1 MNTRKQTVLIVDDEP
16 TNIEILNRAL
26 GTDYEILA
34 VTSGKEALEIA
45 AHQSPDLIVLDIIMP
60 VMSGYEVLQNLKQ
73 SASLKEIPVVFIT
86 ALDREDRETRGLELG
101 AVDYITK
108 PFNPAVVKLRV
119 KTQLQLKLQ
128 RDALTLRNIELQ
140 EALAKIKTLSGF
152 IPICASCKKI
162 RDDRGY
168 WNQLENYIREHS
180 DADFT
185 HGYCPD
191 CMKKLFPEYYE
202 KTYGDET
209 HKTRT

>member
-101 AVDYITK
+101 A
-108 PFNPAVVKLRV
+108 
-119 KTQLQLKLQ
+119 
-128 RDALTLRNIELQ
+128 
-140 EALAKIKTLSGF
+140 
-152 IPICASCKKI
+152 
-162 RDDRGY
+162 
-168 WNQLENYIREHS
+168 
-180 DADFT
+180 
-185 HGYCPD
+185 
-191 CMKKLFPEYYE
+191 
-202 KTYGDET
+202 
-209 HKTRT
+209 